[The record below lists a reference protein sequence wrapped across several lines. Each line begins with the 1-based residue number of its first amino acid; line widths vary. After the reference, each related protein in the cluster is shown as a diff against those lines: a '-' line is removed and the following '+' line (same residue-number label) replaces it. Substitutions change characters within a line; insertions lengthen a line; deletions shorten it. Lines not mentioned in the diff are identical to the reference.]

1 MDKSI
6 FTMDL
11 LHVISSDN
19 FDWLAT
25 SLSLSATLSNPS
37 LAFYIAMD
45 ECEKRGEALASDID
59 RT

>member
-1 MDKSI
+1 
-6 FTMDL
+6 MDL
-11 LHVISSDN
+11 LHGISSDN

-37 LAFYIAMD
+37 LAFNIAMD